1 MRFGYAINVSCKADV
16 FFFSIWS
23 TFSADRL
30 EEHLTQIISLVC
42 FSLFLSSF
50 TQLYISFRLLGLT
63 LQPSNHVFVS
73 WWAHLNVRVMND
85 ENLSVSSGS
94 AMNVVY
100 GEDEMKRFL
109 EEATQVSQVR
119 SAHLTIWPG
128 CSINNLMW
136 SVLVLPHESCK
147 SSVMNYVTCSL
158 FTHYH
163 KWMMFLKLH
172 FILSIHTL

>member
-1 MRFGYAINVSCKADV
+1 MPLKKKKICTFL
-16 FFFSIWS
+16 SIWS
-23 TFSADRL
+23 TFSADCLR
-30 EEHLTQIISLVC
+30 EQLTQIYSLVC
-42 FSLFLSSF
+42 FFFLHLHNSNISSH
-50 TQLYISFRLLGLT
+50 LLGLT
-63 LQPSNHVFVS
+63 LQLSNHVFVS

-136 SVLVLPHESCK
+136 SVLVCH
-147 SSVMNYVTCSL
+147 MNHAKAQS
-158 FTHYH
+158 
-163 KWMMFLKLH
+163 WIM
-172 FILSIHTL
+172 

>member
-1 MRFGYAINVSCKADV
+1 MFL
-16 FFFSIWS
+16 SIWS

-30 EEHLTQIISLVC
+30 REQLTQIYFFSL
-42 FSLFLSSF
+42 LFLSSF
-50 TQLYISFRLLGLT
+50 LHLHNSNISSRLLGLT

-100 GEDEMKRFL
+100 GENEMKRFL

-128 CSINNLMW
+128 CSIHNLMW

-147 SSVMNYVTCSL
+147 SSVMNYVTCSP

>member
-1 MRFGYAINVSCKADV
+1 MHTHNPNIFYGHVHIMDNLCRWSCNQVRFGYATNISCRADAIKKIKI
-16 FFFSIWS
+16 FLSIWS

-30 EEHLTQIISLVC
+30 REQLTQIYFFSL
-42 FSLFLSSF
+42 LFLSSF
-50 TQLYISFRLLGLT
+50 LHLHNSNISSRLLGLT

-119 SAHLTIWPG
+119 SAHLTIWP
-128 CSINNLMW
+128 IAA
-136 SVLVLPHESCK
+136 
-147 SSVMNYVTCSL
+147 
-158 FTHYH
+158 
-163 KWMMFLKLH
+163 
-172 FILSIHTL
+172 